1 MTDDDRSFLKIN
13 IWTLIILW
21 EYVAIHTYW
30 QLKNLWGG
38 STKLATQNLYLAALK
53 LQGG

>member
-1 MTDDDRSFLKIN
+1 M
-13 IWTLIILW
+13 LW
-21 EYVAIHTYW
+21 EYVKIHTDW

-38 STKLATQNLYLAALK
+38 STKLATQNMYLTTLK